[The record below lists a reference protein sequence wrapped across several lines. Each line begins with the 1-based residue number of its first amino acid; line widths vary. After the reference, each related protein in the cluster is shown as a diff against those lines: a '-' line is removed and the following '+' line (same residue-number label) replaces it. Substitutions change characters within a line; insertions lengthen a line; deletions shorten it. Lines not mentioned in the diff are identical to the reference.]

1 MLIFLTV
8 DWSGRRLT
16 PAGAAGQVRPHRSAA
31 TRRLTAR
38 PAESKRLE
46 RKSTYLFNTAKTI
59 IVEGDFFMTN
69 KVALVTGSSRGIG
82 KEIALRLAKEGYDL
96 VINYARSKNAALETA
111 AEIEALGRKALVVK
125 ANVGDVDKIN
135 HMFQQIDQEF
145 GRLDI
150 FVNNAASGVQRPAM
164 ELEEKHWDWTMNIN
178 SKALLFC
185 AQQAAKLMEKSGK
198 GKIVSISS
206 LGSIRYLENY
216 TAVGVSK
223 AALEALTRYLAV
235 EFSAKNIVV
244 NAVSGG
250 AVDTEALA
258 HFPNREEML
267 AEAREKTPAGKMVEI
282 DDIVNAVMFLL
293 GDGSDMIRGQTIIVD
308 GGISLLV

>member
-1 MLIFLTV
+1 
-8 DWSGRRLT
+8 
-16 PAGAAGQVRPHRSAA
+16 
-31 TRRLTAR
+31 
-38 PAESKRLE
+38 
-46 RKSTYLFNTAKTI
+46 
-59 IVEGDFFMTN
+59 MTQ
-69 KVALVTGSSRGIG
+69 KVALITGSSRGIG
-82 KEIALRLAKEGYDL
+82 KATALRLAEAGYDI
-96 VINYARSKNAALETA
+96 VINYARSKSGALETA
-111 AEIEALGRKALVVK
+111 EQIKALGRKVLVVK
-125 ANVGDVDKIN
+125 ANVGDVSKIKD
-135 HMFQQIDQEF
+135 MFAQIDQEF

-164 ELEEKHWDWTMNIN
+164 ELEESHWDWTLNIN

-185 AQQAAKLMEKSGK
+185 AQEAAKLMEKNGG

-235 EFSAKNIVV
+235 ELASKNIVV

-250 AVDTEALA
+250 AVDTEALK

-267 AEAREKTPAGKMVEI
+267 RDAAEKTPAGRMVEI
-282 DDIVNAVMFLL
+282 DDIVNSVMFLL
-293 GDGSDMIRGQTIIVD
+293 SDESSMIRGQTIIVD

>member
-1 MLIFLTV
+1 
-8 DWSGRRLT
+8 
-16 PAGAAGQVRPHRSAA
+16 
-31 TRRLTAR
+31 
-38 PAESKRLE
+38 
-46 RKSTYLFNTAKTI
+46 
-59 IVEGDFFMTN
+59 MTN

-82 KEIALRLAKEGYDL
+82 KAIALKLANNGYDL
-96 VINYARSKNAALETA
+96 VINYARSKKAALETA
-111 AEIEALGRKALVVK
+111 EEIEAIGRKVLVVK
-125 ANVGDVDKIN
+125 ANVGDVTKIKS
-135 HMFQQIDQEF
+135 MFAQIEEEF

-164 ELEEKHWDWTMNIN
+164 ELEESHWDWTMNIN

-185 AQQAAKLMEKSGK
+185 AQEAARLMEITGK

-235 EFSAKNIVV
+235 ELSAKNIVV

-250 AVDTEALA
+250 AVDTDALA

-267 AEAREKTPAGKMVEI
+267 AEAREKTPAGRMVETE
-282 DDIVNAVMFLL
+282 DIVNVAMFLL
-293 GDGSDMIRGQTIIVD
+293 GDEADMIRGQTIIVD